1 MFSFRGKKVG
11 PLPDLSPLRVNSKFP
26 TSILTPFI
34 WESLRG
40 GLPRYFIVLAPGSN
54 STNKFKLS
62 FFQAFRWRGTNV
74 WNWRTCIYLLPE
86 LDLWYVCSNMF
97 CLLRPFLFVLG
108 VKTLDDWKSN
118 QKQWTSLVKR
128 NSRRFRFFF
137 YYLQH
142 MQPIKV
148 FILDC
153 CLLSFPFYVFP
164 SFWCFRFVICFFSY
178 RCCQW
183 MFIEL

>member
-62 FFQAFRWRGTNV
+62 FFSSVQMEGDER
-74 WNWRTCIYLLPE
+74 LE
-86 LDLWYVCSNMF
+86 LANLHLFIAGVGSLI
-97 CLLRPFLFVLG
+97 CLLEYVLSFE
-108 VKTLDDWKSN
+108 T
-118 QKQWTSLVKR
+118 
-128 NSRRFRFFF
+128 
-137 YYLQH
+137 
-142 MQPIKV
+142 V
-148 FILDC
+148 FIC
-153 CLLSFPFYVFP
+153 S
-164 SFWCFRFVICFFSY
+164 WGENTR
-178 RCCQW
+178 
-183 MFIEL
+183 